1 MFFQAELRIP
11 VNVTAAAVNST
22 FRNVFP
28 DVLAETLSFLQ
39 AEEKFFLLSGFSLS
53 FSLNAEFRCLFRPM
67 ISAFPEKNAL
77 PQPTTPVK
85 FSSISNSPQTN
96 FSRPDL
102 RKPITSES
110 VPADAADAQKEKPCS
125 NFEHGFLF
133 TRKTE

>member
-1 MFFQAELRIP
+1 MFFQAELLIP
-11 VNVTAAAVNST
+11 VNVNAAAVNST
-22 FRNVFP
+22 FRNVFQA
-28 DVLAETLSFLQ
+28 VSTETLLFRT
-39 AEEKFFLLSGFSLS
+39 AEEKFFLPLVFSLS
-53 FSLNAEFRCLFRPM
+53 FSLNAESRCLFRHM

-96 FSRPDL
+96 FSRPGL

-133 TRKTE
+133 TRQTE